1 MLCEKCGKNEA
12 TFYYRENVNGAE
24 KSWKLCQTCAAELQ
38 KSGELHTGGMGED
51 PLAKMMNLFSGD
63 DFFSGL
69 LGMESLFGAD
79 SLTGRRT
86 GASQNAEKAKTCPL
100 CGCGFQDIAKSGKA
114 GCPVC
119 YETFA
124 AELAPSIR
132 RIHGRSAHT
141 GQVPARFREEN
152 EKKQKIAAMEAE
164 LKEAVK
170 NENYERAA
178 ELRDTLRDL
187 RNA

>member
-12 TFYYRENVNGAE
+12 TFYYRENVNGTE
-24 KSWKLCQTCAAELQ
+24 KSYKLCSACAAEMQ
-38 KSGELHTGGMGED
+38 KSGEIRTGMGED
-51 PLAKMMNLFSGD
+51 PMTKMMKLFSGD
-63 DFFSGL
+63 DLIGGDL
-69 LGMESLFGAD
+69 LGSDSLFGRLMGTSQA
-79 SLTGRRT
+79 TG
-86 GASQNAEKAKTCPL
+86 KAKSCAL
-100 CGCGFQDIAKSGKA
+100 CGSSFQDIAKSGKA
-114 GCPVC
+114 GCPAC

-132 RIHGRSAHT
+132 RIHGRTSHT
-141 GQVPARFREEN
+141 GQIPARFREEN
-152 EKKQKIAAMEAE
+152 EKKQKIAALEAE

-178 ELRDTLRDL
+178 ELRDILRDL